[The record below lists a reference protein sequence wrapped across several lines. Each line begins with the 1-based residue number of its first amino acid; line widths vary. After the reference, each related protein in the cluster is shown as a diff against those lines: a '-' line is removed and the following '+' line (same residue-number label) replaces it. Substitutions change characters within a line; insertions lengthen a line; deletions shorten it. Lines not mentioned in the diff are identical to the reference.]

1 MAIRTLQLAVVFVFA
16 TFITVGC
23 IIIVPDSFG
32 TSVRGS
38 GNLITEERDV
48 SSFNEVQLKGS
59 GKVTLTQG
67 DKQSLKIQ
75 TDDNIMPLIETR
87 VINKK
92 LTISHGKYNLRP
104 TTFNVDITV
113 EKLEGVSIAGSG
125 DISGNSR
132 FFSDNFYAEIS
143 GSGDIELELEVSKMK
158 AAISGSGSINLFGKA
173 DDSTAA
179 ISGSG
184 KINAFDF
191 ETKNVSV
198 TIRGSG
204 DCRVNASESLHATI
218 SGSGDI
224 YYKGRP
230 QISTRISGSG
240 SLKSQD

>member
-1 MAIRTLQLAVVFVFA
+1 MTIKTLQLATAFVFS
-16 TFITVGC
+16 TIISVGC
-23 IIIVPDSFG
+23 IIIVPDGFG
-32 TSVRGS
+32 TSVQGS
-38 GNLITEERDV
+38 GNLITEKRDV
-48 SSFNEVQLKGS
+48 SSFYEVQLKGS

-67 DKQSLKIQ
+67 DKQSLEIQ

-92 LTISHGKYNLRP
+92 LTISHGKHHLRP
-104 TTFNVDITV
+104 TSFNVDITV
-113 EKLEGVSIAGSG
+113 VKLEGVSIAGSG

-143 GSGDIELELEVSKMK
+143 GSGDIELELEVNKMK

-173 DDSTAA
+173 DDFTAA

-184 KINAFDF
+184 KINAFDL
-191 ETKNVSV
+191 EMKNFSA
-198 TIRGSG
+198 TISGSG
-204 DCRVNASESLHATI
+204 DCRVNASESLNATI

-240 SLKSQD
+240 SLRSQD

>member
-1 MAIRTLQLAVVFVFA
+1 MTIKTLQLATAFVFS
-16 TFITVGC
+16 TIISVGC
-23 IIIVPDSFG
+23 IIIVPDGFG
-32 TSVRGS
+32 TSLQGS
-38 GNLITEERDV
+38 GNLITEKRDV
-48 SSFNEVQLKGS
+48 SSFYEVQLNGS
-59 GKVTLTQG
+59 GKVTLTPG
-67 DKQSLKIQ
+67 DKQSLESQ

-92 LTISHGKYNLRP
+92 LTISHGKHQLRP
-104 TTFNVDITV
+104 TSFNVDITV
-113 EKLEGVSIAGSG
+113 VKLEGVSIAGSG

-143 GSGDIELELEVSKMK
+143 GSGDIELELEVNKMK

-173 DDSTAA
+173 DDFTAA

-184 KINAFDF
+184 KINAFDL
-191 ETKNVSV
+191 EMKNVSA
-198 TIRGSG
+198 TISGSG
-204 DCRVNASESLHATI
+204 DCRVNASESLNATI

-240 SLKSQD
+240 SLRSQD